1 MILFDTESLGE
12 RDLATL
18 RTRNEKKKRNVLRI
32 YLKVKGKILAIRAD
46 KISKRDKSN
55 FIMGLR

>member
-46 KISKRDKSN
+46 KISKGDKSN